1 MPEYNIKQ
9 IVPPSWCFTCE
20 VCCRFPKKESFLAP
34 YFTSEEIIIAKT
46 LLDDGGR
53 LFNPP
58 RSNFSEYGS
67 RENNG
72 FKTGCKITLYPYKE
86 GYICPAFDPVISHC
100 KIYDHRPVDCML
112 YPFAIMWNETD
123 DKVIL
128 GVDKKCPFITSHIG
142 DNILRKAS
150 DDIASIIESSP
161 LLDIIISNK
170 ELIGPYQEDVVPL
183 IKLAKFT
190 DMIISASRG
199 TRS

>member
-20 VCCRFPKKESFLAP
+20 VCCRFPEKESFLAP
-34 YFTSEEIIIAKT
+34 YFTSEEIALAGKI
-46 LLDDGGR
+46 
-53 LFNPP
+53 
-58 RSNFSEYGS
+58 E
-67 RENNG
+67 G
-72 FKTGCKITLYPYKE
+72 FKEKKKISAGCKITLYPYKE